1 MGIKKILYG
10 FFVIVNFE
18 AVIYFAVYTVIH
30 SFNTPIDF
38 DVFFSSA
45 RNAISGLSI
54 YTYYGINHLPF
65 WYFPWTSWMFIP
77 LAFFSRQVAWI
88 IYHVISFSIAFVS
101 INVLANQDKRFSIF
115 DRLYMFSMCLWMG
128 WLAYRVGQM
137 SFLILGASVLVILLT
152 AKRRPI
158 ISGLLIPFLLIKPH
172 LFIIFIP
179 LVLWMGGK
187 KTLITGSIV
196 TFLLIGIETL
206 ITPHWFEQMLGLLEE
221 GTHRVVPLW
230 NFSTFPTFLG
240 LSQNYS
246 GTANFLFTIILVAIA
261 AFVVIRFRSLPIIP
275 LMSMAMAA
283 SLFCAPRSYA
293 YDLVLLIPAM
303 IWLSEKWSIKA
314 ALLWVVCAIIPMV
327 AHFSAGSYLVTLI
340 VFTLCIY
347 KAYTLEKQNG
357 IILSF
362 FGKRKNAVC
371 SGPGS
376 ARVTDEFDGEK
387 VTIGLVKA

>member
-1 MGIKKILYG
+1 
-10 FFVIVNFE
+10 
-18 AVIYFAVYTVIH
+18 
-30 SFNTPIDF
+30 
-38 DVFFSSA
+38 
-45 RNAISGLSI
+45 
-54 YTYYGINHLPF
+54 
-65 WYFPWTSWMFIP
+65 
-77 LAFFSRQVAWI
+77 
-88 IYHVISFSIAFVS
+88 
-101 INVLANQDKRFSIF
+101 
-115 DRLYMFSMCLWMG
+115 
-128 WLAYRVGQM
+128 
-137 SFLILGASVLVILLT
+137 
-152 AKRRPI
+152 
-158 ISGLLIPFLLIKPH
+158 
-172 LFIIFIP
+172 
-179 LVLWMGGK
+179 MGGK

-221 GTHRVVPLW
+221 GTHRIVPLW